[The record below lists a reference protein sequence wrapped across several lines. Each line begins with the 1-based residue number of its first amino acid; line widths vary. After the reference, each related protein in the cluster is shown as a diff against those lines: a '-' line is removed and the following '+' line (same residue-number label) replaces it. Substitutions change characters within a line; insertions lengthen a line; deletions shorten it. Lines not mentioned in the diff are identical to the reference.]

1 MYIYNYINATLNF
14 VFVQLLQ
21 IPSIIKNYK
30 ALVFINKQD
39 TNPRQ

>member
-1 MYIYNYINATLNF
+1 MYIYDYIYATLNF

-21 IPSIIKNYK
+21 IPSNIKKYK